1 MAWTGYVCHIKI
13 RRAIFQEPVMTQI
26 DRRSFLG
33 YGTAATAAVLGR
45 GLWLPASA
53 QDARGA
59 GMTSP
64 VATSA
69 GRVRGLVRYGVNQF
83 YGIPYAG
90 STAGANRFMPPQKA
104 MSWTGVRDCV
114 QVGNRSPQDADG
126 PISEVFS
133 LDRREP
139 MGEDCLN
146 VNVFTPGL
154 GSGNRPVMVWLHG
167 GGYAGG
173 SGNWLLYDGTN
184 LARKEDVVVVAVT
197 HRLNLFGFLYLAD
210 LGAGEQWARASNVGM
225 QDIVAALA
233 WVKENIA
240 AFGGN
245 AGNVTVFGQSG
256 GGGKV
261 TTLMA
266 MPSARGLFHRA
277 IAQSGSTLRGATR
290 ENATAATEKFLAKV
304 RVPKNQLERLQ
315 QIPWQQLQQS
325 FYGEPPIQGLAGGPV
340 VDGQSLPRDPW
351 SPTAPDD
358 SASVPLMM
366 GSVETE
372 DAWNDPPPP
381 LQMPEDEMMT
391 RVRRIVRNND
401 AKASELVGLYRRVHP
416 GISNTDV
423 WLIMNA
429 DNTRRANAQTL
440 GELKSAQGKAPSY
453 LYYFTW
459 RSPVHKGQMK
469 AYHTLDIPFAF
480 YNIDI
485 AGSMTGAGNDRYALA
500 HKMSAAWAAFARH
513 GNPNHPDLPNWP
525 AFTTADR
532 ATMIW
537 GNECR
542 VVNDPNREERLALK
556 AVRESATTTSSL

>member
-1 MAWTGYVCHIKI
+1 MAH
-13 RRAIFQEPVMTQI
+13 I

-33 YGTAATAAVLGR
+33 YGSLATAATLLD
-45 GLWLPASA
+45 GLWLPAWA

-64 VATSA
+64 VTTAT
-69 GRVRGLVRYGVNQF
+69 GRVRGLIRYGVNQF
-83 YGIPYAG
+83 YGIPYGA
-90 STAGANRFMPPQKA
+90 STAGANRFMPPQKPA
-104 MSWTGVRDCV
+104 AWTGVRDCF
-114 QVGNRSPQDADG
+114 QVGNRAPQDEDG

-146 VNVFTPGL
+146 LNVFTPAMGA
-154 GSGNRPVMVWLHG
+154 GNRPVMVWLHG

-197 HRLNLFGFLYLAD
+197 HRLNVFGFLHLSD
-210 LGAGEQWARASNVGM
+210 LGAGEKWAHSTNVGM
-225 QDIVAALA
+225 QDIVAALT

-245 AGNVTVFGQSG
+245 PGNVTIFGQSG

-290 ENATAATEKFLAKV
+290 ENATAATEKLLAKFGV
-304 RVPKNQLERLQ
+304 AKNQLDRLQ
-315 QIPWQQLQQS
+315 QIPWQQLEAAYQERP
-325 FYGEPPIQGLAGGPV
+325 GIQGLAGGPV
-340 VDGQSLPRDPW
+340 VEDKFLPRDPW
-351 SPTAPDD
+351 APTAPDV
-358 SASVPLMM
+358 SATVPLMM

-381 LQMPEDEMMT
+381 LELPEDEMMT
-391 RVRRIVRNND
+391 RVKRITRND
-401 AKASELVGLYRRVHP
+401 EGKAREMVALYRRAHP
-416 GISNTDV
+416 GISTTDV

-440 GELKSAQGKAPSY
+440 GELKSAQGGAPSY

-485 AGSMTGAGNDRYALA
+485 AGSMTGAGNDRYPLA
-500 HKMSAAWAAFARH
+500 HRMSAAWAAFARN
-513 GNPNHPDLPNWP
+513 GNPNHADLPNWP
-525 AFTTADR
+525 AFNTTDR
-532 ATMIW
+532 ATMIL
-537 GNECR
+537 GRECK

-556 AVRESATTTSSL
+556 AMREAAAVTTAG

>member
-1 MAWTGYVCHIKI
+1 MN
-13 RRAIFQEPVMTQI
+13 
-26 DRRSFLG
+26 RRSFLG
-33 YGTAATAAVLGR
+33 YGAAATSAVLAN

-53 QDARGA
+53 QDVRGA

-64 VATSA
+64 IATTT

-83 YGIPYAG
+83 YGIPYAA
-90 STAGANRFMPPQKA
+90 STAGRNRFMPPQKA
-104 MSWTGVRDCV
+104 MPWTGVRDCV
-114 QVGNRSPQDADG
+114 QVGNRSPQDSDG
-126 PISEVFS
+126 PISEVYS

-146 VNVFTPGL
+146 LNVFTPGL
-154 GSGNRPVMVWLHG
+154 GGGNRPVMVWLHG

-210 LGAGEQWARASNVGM
+210 LGAGDAWARSGNVGM
-225 QDIVAALA
+225 QDIVAALT

-245 AGNVTVFGQSG
+245 AGNVTIFGQSG

-290 ENATAATEKFLAKV
+290 QNATAAAEKFLAKV
-304 RVPKNQLERLQ
+304 GVQKTQLDRLQ

-325 FYGEPPIQGLAGGPV
+325 FYSQPAIQGLGGGPV
-340 VDGQSLPRDPW
+340 VDGSSLPHDPW
-351 SPTAPDD
+351 SPAAPEE
-358 SASVPLMM
+358 SATVPLMM

-372 DAWNDPPPP
+372 NAWIDPPPP
-381 LQMPEDEMMT
+381 LEMSEADMMT
-391 RVRRIVRNND
+391 RVRRIVRNDD
-401 AKASELVGLYRRVHP
+401 ARAQELVALYRRVHP

-423 WLIMNA
+423 YLIMDA

-440 GELKSAQGKAPSY
+440 GELKSEQGKAASY

-500 HKMSAAWAAFARH
+500 HRMSAAWAAFARH
-513 GNPNHPDLPNWP
+513 GNPNHPDIPNWP
-525 AFTTADR
+525 AFNATDR

-556 AVRESATTTSSL
+556 AMREGTVTTARR